1 MKKQIAGFLAA
12 TMLTT
17 LIPTVALAS
26 NYTDMPTDWSKAGL
40 EAAISNGLLKGDNG
54 KIMPN
59 AFLTRAQ
66 MATMVNRA
74 FGTTEKASLS
84 NFVDVPSSAWYYD
97 DMAKAV
103 HMQTFMGSGNQL
115 NPDSFITREE
125 AFAVLARAFKLS
137 EENGTALNGFSD
149 KDSVSSWAK
158 GGISALV
165 SAGYVS
171 GFNGQINPKQNI
183 TRAEFAKIMDNLVKI
198 YIQKAE
204 TYSHDAQGNVMV
216 NVPGAVLKN
225 MTITGNLIIG
235 DGVGN
240 GDVTL
245 ENVVVTG
252 TTIVRGGGVHSIR
265 ITGNS
270 DLKNIVVVRVDG
282 EVRVYAE
289 NGTQVGTVVV
299 DGKDDVIV
307 EGKVGDIKVDASN
320 VQVIAKNATIGSVIL
335 SGDHSSLL
343 ANDKVTIKSVVV
355 NAKGS
360 EIVAEKGSTIKEVLA
375 NQEGAK
381 ISGTGTVSTVQAN
394 ANNVVVSTPST
405 AVTAAQGTTGVM
417 AGTSK
422 VEAGKTANVSNSAPS
437 TGGGGGGGSSSS
449 NVAVKEIAV
458 TSDGNVTSIAKGSKL
473 QMRAT
478 ISPDNA
484 SNKSVTWS
492 VINGTGTATIDT
504 SGLLT
509 ATKEGTVTVR
519 ATAKDGSGKYAE
531 KAITVTLATQVLEI
545 LSQEALGLPT
555 SEVKV
560 KVDSKEVSSFEL
572 YFDGKV
578 LASTINGKVVVA
590 SAVLKDLSRVQIKI
604 GNDLLSDSN
613 NQLNK

>member
-103 HMQTFMGSGNQL
+103 HMQTFMGSCNQL
-115 NPDSFITREE
+115 NPDNFITREE

-137 EENGTALNGFSD
+137 DENGTALNGFSD

-183 TRAEFAKIMDNLVKI
+183 TRAEFAKIMDNLVKT
-198 YIQKAE
+198 YVQKAE

-252 TTIVRGGGVHSIR
+252 TTIVRGGGVNSIR

-299 DGKDDVIV
+299 DGKDDVII
-307 EGKVGDIKVDASN
+307 EGKVGEIKVDAN
-320 VQVIAKNATIGSVIL
+320 NIQVIAKNATIGSVIL
-335 SGDHSSLL
+335 SGDHSSLV

-360 EIVAEKGSTIKEVLA
+360 EIVAEKGSTIKEVVA

-381 ISGTGTVSTVQAN
+381 ISGTGTVSSVQAN

-422 VEAGKTANVSNSAPS
+422 VEAGKTGTVSNSPS
-437 TGGGGGGGSSSS
+437 TTGGGGGGGSSSS
-449 NVAVKEIAV
+449 NVAVNSVAV
-458 TSDGNVTSIAKGSKL
+458 SSAGNVSSVEKGSKL
-473 QMRAT
+473 QMTAT
-478 ISPDNA
+478 VSPDNA
-484 SNKSVTWS
+484 SNKAVTWS

-545 LSQEALGLPT
+545 LSQETLGLPT

-560 KVDSKEVSSFEL
+560 KIDSKEVSSFEL

-578 LASTINGKVVVA
+578 LASTTNGKVVVA

-604 GNDLLSDSN
+604 GTDLLSDSN